1 MLRWDGKGQGKVRE
15 EVKCPTFMTAF
26 ILLPRS
32 RRSLNVSK
40 WPLRAA
46 HMVAV

>member
-1 MLRWDGKGQGKVRE
+1 MKEIYTMFRQDDRGQGKVRG
-15 EVKCPTFMTAF
+15 EVKGPTFMTAF

-40 WPLRAA
+40 
-46 HMVAV
+46 

>member
-1 MLRWDGKGQGKVRE
+1 MAAINTIFRQDDKGQGKVIE
-15 EVKCPTFMTAF
+15 DVKGPTFMTAF

-40 WPLRAA
+40 
-46 HMVAV
+46 